1 MEEDHREQ
9 EDFKPITDSSII
21 KFLTICFV
29 LAMYAVIFL
38 KILFIK

>member
-9 EDFKPITDSSII
+9 EDFKPVTDISII
-21 KFLTICFV
+21 KFLTISFV
-29 LAMYAVIFL
+29 MAMYVVIFL

>member
-1 MEEDHREQ
+1 MEEEHKEP
-9 EDFKPITDSSII
+9 EEYKPITDAGII

-29 LAMYAVIFL
+29 LSMYMVIFL

>member
-1 MEEDHREQ
+1 MEDEHKRTEEQ
-9 EDFKPITDSSII
+9 SPLSISGII